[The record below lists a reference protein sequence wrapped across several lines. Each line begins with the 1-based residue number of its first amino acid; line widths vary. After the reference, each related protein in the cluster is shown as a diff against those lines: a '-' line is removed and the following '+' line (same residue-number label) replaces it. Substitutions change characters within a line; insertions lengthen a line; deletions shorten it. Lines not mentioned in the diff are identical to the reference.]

1 MYMQFSSPLSRH
13 LKNIKESNAAS
24 SKKTPN
30 KQGKDKE
37 IKFTESKNA
46 ATTISKTNPSE
57 DKTKSAAK
65 KIVKTVDAKKPV
77 STDAASKGTNADS
90 GRRKSTQP
98 PTG

>member
-1 MYMQFSSPLSRH
+1 MYMQFSSTLSRH

-37 IKFTESKNA
+37 IKCSESKNA
-46 ATTISKTNPSE
+46 TTTISKSNPSE

-65 KIVKTVDAKKPV
+65 KIVKTVDAKEPV

-98 PTG
+98 STG

>member
-1 MYMQFSSPLSRH
+1 MQFSSTLSRH

-37 IKFTESKNA
+37 IKCSESKNA
-46 ATTISKTNPSE
+46 TITISKSNPSE
-57 DKTKSAAK
+57 DKSAAK

-90 GRRKSTQP
+90 GHRKSTQP
-98 PTG
+98 STG